1 MGGGR
6 DWGLA
11 LVREIA
17 ALHGGTVQDEPA
29 EGAGTV
35 FTVALPM

>member
-1 MGGGR
+1 MGGAGL
-6 DWGLA
+6 GLA

-29 EGAGTV
+29 GGTGTV